1 MYQVASQVNVLSSV
15 ITNVTEADAIHL
27 RGRQYH
33 CSHYRQGYSGFVGV
47 LGRDMI
53 QDGKYM
59 NLGEP
64 LNSSSEMV
72 EYVRTSQKRQGL
84 TDGLMVVGLTGN
96 TRSVGKPRTWGS
108 GQQRRAG
115 FSNSLTDT
123 QRSG

>member
-1 MYQVASQVNVLSSV
+1 
-15 ITNVTEADAIHL
+15 
-27 RGRQYH
+27 
-33 CSHYRQGYSGFVGV
+33 
-47 LGRDMI
+47 MI

-64 LNSSSEMV
+64 LNSSSEKMK
-72 EYVRTSQKRQGL
+72 YARPSQNRLGL
-84 TDGLMVVGLTGN
+84 TDDLMVVGLTDS